1 MTPEKVNLLDFFA
14 AACLEGIYS
23 NLKIIDLK
31 ENEDNKRTIELLTD
45 LKIIDLKE
53 NEDNKR
59 TIELLTDLEM
69 KWFAEISYNQA
80 EAMLKV
86 RDTFIK

>member
-23 NLKIIDLK
+23 N
-31 ENEDNKRTIELLTD
+31 